1 MAALENKLLNIC
13 TPIRPVNGPVSDK
26 AFASGNVAVCQGI
39 LTVSS
44 ELSSSDSLKL
54 LSAGWD
60 GRHFDERKK
69 EMSTISKRAT
79 KRGASPQANATRA
92 TIEAAN
98 ERVATEVARRKR
110 VVRNFPAAPFEE
122 PLAFAKQIFDF
133 AVADQRD
140 V

>member
-1 MAALENKLLNIC
+1 MSENK
-13 TPIRPVNGPVSDK
+13 K
-26 AFASGNVAVCQGI
+26 
-39 LTVSS
+39 
-44 ELSSSDSLKL
+44 
-54 LSAGWD
+54 
-60 GRHFDERKK
+60 
-69 EMSTISKRAT
+69 MSTISKRAT

-122 PLAFAKQIFDF
+122 PLAFTKQIFDF